1 MVTPVLHDPTRKRRQ
16 FLGRSLRHL
25 DEQVPRQH
33 QQPRDVLLRI
43 GRGRLGFKF
52 TTGFIGYDEP
62 LSQEQNGTRT
72 RATCLYP
79 TTGTVA
85 SFGLEDMEIDF
96 A

>member
-1 MVTPVLHDPTRKRRQ
+1 MIRPESAVSSSADPYGTWTNRFRD
-16 FLGRSLRHL
+16 STSN
-25 DEQVPRQH
+25 
-33 QQPRDVLLRI
+33 PRDVLLRI